1 MTAPVRIQRMR
12 TRGWRLPVNT
22 ICVSRPSI
30 WGNPFIV
37 GHPCGVFPEGM
48 GHQGKTETLVPALT
62 LVQCVEFYDRMVN
75 GMLSPEMYP
84 FGHDWSRTF
93 HKRHGQH
100 PADFA
105 RHALRGHHLAC
116 WCALDK
122 PCHADVL
129 LEIANA

>member
-1 MTAPVRIQRMR
+1 MTPVRIQRLR
-12 TRGWRLPVNT
+12 KKGWRLPANT

-48 GHQGKTETLVPALT
+48 GRRGKAETLIPALT
-62 LVQCVEFYDRMVN
+62 LEQCVEFYDQMVN

-84 FGHDWSRTF
+84 FGHEWAQQF
-93 HKRHGQH
+93 QKRRHQH
-100 PADFA
+100 PAEFA
-105 RHALRGHHLAC
+105 RHELRGHNLAC
-116 WCALDK
+116 WCGLDK
-122 PCHADVL
+122 ACHADVL